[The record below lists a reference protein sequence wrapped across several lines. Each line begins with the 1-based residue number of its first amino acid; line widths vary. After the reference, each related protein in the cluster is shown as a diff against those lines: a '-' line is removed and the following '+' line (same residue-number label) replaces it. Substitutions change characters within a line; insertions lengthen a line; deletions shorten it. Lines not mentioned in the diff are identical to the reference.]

1 MSGADSFTA
10 TIRKDLFPYFT
21 QNQKVAIAGLDLYG
35 QDATKHHSVGD
46 EEVWGTD
53 TEDLAGEK
61 QVFTVTIPRNGSVL
75 TQALTHTAAD
85 AFLIVRY
92 TLDKK

>member
-1 MSGADSFTA
+1 MQLSITVLAMRKSG
-10 TIRKDLFPYFT
+10 
-21 QNQKVAIAGLDLYG
+21 
-35 QDATKHHSVGD
+35 
-46 EEVWGTD
+46 GTD

-75 TQALTHTAAD
+75 TQVLTHTAAD